1 MNRRAVGTFG
11 LLSVVLGG
19 ASFVFFTA
27 CGFSP
32 PDKNTATNT
41 GPAGACTATA
51 GTFPAPNC
59 DNATESGCTGSGC
72 AIQAECGSPST
83 CLPLAD
89 NSTKSVLDFRMRRL
103 NVAAPAALAEAFVQN
118 TVVTANIDLAGTTSA
133 PVCGDEGAGAFN
145 WLLEIDKTANTLKTG
160 GAIPADPFTDGYCF
174 YNHITPTGNIPVSP
188 STVPITFDSTGNTFD
203 SQSIAKLEVPIFLNG
218 DKDSVIVLPL
228 TNVIMKG
235 ITLSDSN
242 NCIGSFNLAALDNTC
257 AEIDDSQCSKWKTA
271 GSLGGYITLAEADNV
286 SIDVLNESLCVLIT
300 QTTKGPDSK
309 CQKDSSG
316 NIIPK
321 GDFCSTT
328 QSAGGCQDSSWLAA
342 TFAAAAVKINDGS
355 STPECQGGGTTDAGT
370 DSGVVDSGVE
380 DSGIVDSGTD

>member
-32 PDKNTATNT
+32 PDKNTASNT
-41 GPAGACTATA
+41 GPAGACTATP

-59 DNATESGCTGSGC
+59 DNATESGCTGGGC

-83 CLPLAD
+83 CLPLSD
-89 NSTKSVLDFRMRRL
+89 NSSKSVLDFRMRRL

-118 TVVTANIDLAGTTSA
+118 TVVTANIDLAGTPSA

-145 WLLEIDKTANTLKTG
+145 WLLQIDKTGNTLKTG
-160 GAIPADPFTDGYCF
+160 GAIPPSNPFTDGYCF
-174 YNHITPTGNIPVSP
+174 YNHITPTGNINVTP

-203 SQSIAKLEVPIFLNG
+203 SQPIPKLEVPIFLNG
-218 DKDSVIVLPL
+218 DKNSVIVLPL

-242 NCIGSFNLAALDNTC
+242 NCIGSFNIAALDNTC

-271 GSLGGYITLAEADNV
+271 GALGGYITLAEADNV
-286 SIDVLNESLCVLIT
+286 SIDVLNESLCVLVT

-309 CQKDSSG
+309 CQPDALT
-316 NIIPK
+316 K
-321 GDFCSTT
+321 GDYCSTT
-328 QSAGGCQDSSWLAA
+328 NSATGCTDSVWLAA
-342 TFAAAAVKINDGS
+342 TFAASAALINDGS
-355 STPECQGGGTTDAGT
+355 TTPECQGGGGTTDAGT
-370 DSGVVDSGVE
+370 DSGVVTDSGTD